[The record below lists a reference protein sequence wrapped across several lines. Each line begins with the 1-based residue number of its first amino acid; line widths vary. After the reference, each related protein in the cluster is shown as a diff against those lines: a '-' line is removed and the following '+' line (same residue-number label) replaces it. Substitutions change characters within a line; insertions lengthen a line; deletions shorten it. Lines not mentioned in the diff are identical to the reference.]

1 MLIKLLQFFIII
13 DRSVFNTN
21 SPQSLYHQLSSHKE
35 SIELSSHKESIELSS
50 HKESKEL
57 SSHIKS
63 KDMSSDPIRSANEHQ
78 NITMSTDNTFY
89 QPDL

>member
-1 MLIKLLQFFIII
+1 MLINLLQFFIVI

-35 SIELSSHKESIELSS
+35 S
-50 HKESKEL
+50 KEL
-57 SSHIKS
+57 FSHIKS
-63 KDMSSDPIRSANEHQ
+63 KDMSSDPIRSADEHQ
-78 NITMSTDNTFY
+78 NIATSTDNTFY